1 MHVLGLRITRPI
13 ETYFN
18 AEQVGGTGR
27 FSHYRPAAYL
37 QREQGTLLA
46 QIDEATVERAEE
58 MFKVLN
64 GLLP

>member
-1 MHVLGLRITRPI
+1 V
-13 ETYFN
+13 
-18 AEQVGGTGR
+18 
-27 FSHYRPAAYL
+27 AAVTYL

-46 QIDEATVERAEE
+46 QIDDATVERAKE